1 MFVTSFF
8 SNALYRSSII
18 KIITCTQLKANII
31 KKKNQIKLLIEV
43 KLSIKIVINSLK
55 TSWNLT

>member
-43 KLSIKIVINSLK
+43 KLSIKIVMNSLK